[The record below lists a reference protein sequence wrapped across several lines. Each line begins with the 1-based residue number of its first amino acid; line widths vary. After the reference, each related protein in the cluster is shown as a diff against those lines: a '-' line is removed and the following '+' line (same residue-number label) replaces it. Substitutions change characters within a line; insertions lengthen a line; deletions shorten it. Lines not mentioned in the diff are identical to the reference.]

1 LRGQFLFFFRQQA
14 KDHLPL
20 NVVRFRGELPAEMID
35 VELGYGPVHSN
46 KVLTLKHVN
55 EGSRQVC
62 ELNQSIADG
71 SRRITRHG
79 VANEIAEARSS
90 RESVRD
96 TVSIVRSR

>member
-1 LRGQFLFFFRQQA
+1 M
-14 KDHLPL
+14 PL
-20 NVVRFRGELPAEMID
+20 NVVRFRDELPAEMVD

-46 KVLTLKHVN
+46 KVLALKHVN
-55 EGSRQVC
+55 KRSRQDY

-71 SRRITRHG
+71 SRKMTRHG

-96 TVSIVRSR
+96 TVSMVRSR